1 MRIYQHFSTVGFC
14 NTYII
19 GNEDGSDAILIDP
32 GQVNNDLITMIESH
46 KFNLKTVLL
55 THRHESHSK
64 GVKTLL
70 KIYQPTIFAFASS
83 VYDFPVIPLEDK
95 MYNKETL
102 AELKFSFECSGIEVE
117 AIHLPGHCIDSI
129 VWKIGHAL
137 FTGDTLLASRIGS
150 TPGYMERSL
159 LINLINQKLMCLDDN
174 FLVFPGH
181 GAPTTILCEKNFN
194 SDLNDEIASPW
205 MKRQINL
212 EKSNRF

>member
-32 GQVNNDLITMIESH
+32 GQVDNDLITMIESH

-102 AELKFSFECSGIEVE
+102 TELKFSFDCGGIEGY
-117 AIHLPGHCIDSI
+117 IKDIKHLS
-129 VWKIGHAL
+129 
-137 FTGDTLLASRIGS
+137 
-150 TPGYMERSL
+150 
-159 LINLINQKLMCLDDN
+159 
-174 FLVFPGH
+174 
-181 GAPTTILCEKNFN
+181 
-194 SDLNDEIASPW
+194 
-205 MKRQINL
+205 
-212 EKSNRF
+212 SNHN